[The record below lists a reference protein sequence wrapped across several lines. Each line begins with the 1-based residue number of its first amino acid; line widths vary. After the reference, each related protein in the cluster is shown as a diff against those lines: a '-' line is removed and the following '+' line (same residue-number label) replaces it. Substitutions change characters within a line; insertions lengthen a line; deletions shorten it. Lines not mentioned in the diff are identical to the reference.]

1 MGGQITVT
9 DNARGGTTVIISLP
23 ALTPDGC

>member
-9 DNARGGTTVIISLP
+9 DNATGGTTVIISLP
-23 ALTPDGC
+23 SLAADSC